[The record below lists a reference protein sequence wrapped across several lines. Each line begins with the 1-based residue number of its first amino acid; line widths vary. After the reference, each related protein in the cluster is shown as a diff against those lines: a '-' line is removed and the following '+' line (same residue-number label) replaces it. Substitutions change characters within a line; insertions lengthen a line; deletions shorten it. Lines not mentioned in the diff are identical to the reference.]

1 MRVSASAAYTIE
13 NISSRHSTSLIII
26 SLLMYISVS
35 SMATQTIGFVLH
47 DVARLMRKRF
57 EQRARQLGLTRS
69 QWQVLS
75 KLSYNEGI
83 HQKGL
88 ADLLEIES
96 ITLVRLLDKMEER
109 GLIER
114 RRHPT
119 DRRMTLL
126 FLTADAHPLLLLMR
140 KLGEQTR
147 QEAMAD
153 FSSDEHQLLQQFLD
167 RMRDNLLDA
176 CGKPIEEEEPSDV

>member
-1 MRVSASAAYTIE
+1 MTV
-13 NISSRHSTSLIII
+13 
-26 SLLMYISVS
+26 
-35 SMATQTIGFVLH
+35 QTIGFVLH

-75 KLSYNEGI
+75 MLAYNEGI

-114 RRHPT
+114 RSHPT

-126 FLTADAHPLLLLMR
+126 YLTEAAHPLLQTMR
-140 KLGEQTR
+140 TLGERTR
-147 QEAMAD
+147 KEAMME
-153 FSSDEHQLLQQFLD
+153 FSEQEYRLMEEFLG
-167 RMRDNLLDA
+167 RMRSNLLTA
-176 CGKPIEEEEPSDV
+176 CSNPIEEGDEESSRADA

>member
-1 MRVSASAAYTIE
+1 
-13 NISSRHSTSLIII
+13 
-26 SLLMYISVS
+26 
-35 SMATQTIGFVLH
+35 MATQTIGFVLH

-75 KLSYNEGI
+75 KLAHNEGI
-83 HQKGL
+83 HQKAL

-96 ITLVRLLDKMEER
+96 ITLVRLLDKMAER

-114 RRHPT
+114 RSHPT

-126 FLTADAHPLLLLMR
+126 FVTPEAGPLLQLMR
-140 KLGEQTR
+140 KMGEQTR
-147 QEAMAD
+147 QEAMTD
-153 FSSDEHQLLQQFLD
+153 FAEPEHQQLLELLE
-167 RMRDNLLDA
+167 RMRINLLDA
-176 CGKPIEEEEPSDV
+176 CGQPVEEEDVGDV

>member
-1 MRVSASAAYTIE
+1 
-13 NISSRHSTSLIII
+13 
-26 SLLMYISVS
+26 
-35 SMATQTIGFVLH
+35 MAVRTIGFVLH

-57 EQRARQLGLTRS
+57 EQRARQSGLTRS

-75 KLSYNEGI
+75 KLSHNEGI

-96 ITLVRLLDKMEER
+96 ITLVRLLDKMEQR

-114 RRHPT
+114 RSHPT

-126 FLTADAHPLLLLMR
+126 FLTPEAHPLLLLMR

-147 QEAMAD
+147 QEAMAG
-153 FSSDEHQLLQQFLD
+153 FSEQEHEQLQQLLD
-167 RMRDNLLDA
+167 RMRQNLLDA
-176 CGKPIEEEEPSDV
+176 GAKPVEDEEPNDVEA

>member
-1 MRVSASAAYTIE
+1 MT
-13 NISSRHSTSLIII
+13 
-26 SLLMYISVS
+26 
-35 SMATQTIGFVLH
+35 TQQTTGFVLH

-57 EQRARQLGLTRS
+57 EQRARQTGITRS

-75 KLSYNEGI
+75 MLSRHEGI

-96 ITLVRLLDKMEER
+96 ITLVRLLDKMQER

-114 RRHPT
+114 RPHQT

-126 FLTADAHPLLLLMR
+126 FLTQAAHLPLQQLR
-140 KLGEQTR
+140 QLGEQTR
-147 QEAMAD
+147 RETMVDFTEQE
-153 FSSDEHQLLQQFLD
+153 HHLLQQFLG
-167 RMRDNLLDA
+167 RMRENLLEA
-176 CGKPIEEEEPSDV
+176 CARPVEEEERVNEQ